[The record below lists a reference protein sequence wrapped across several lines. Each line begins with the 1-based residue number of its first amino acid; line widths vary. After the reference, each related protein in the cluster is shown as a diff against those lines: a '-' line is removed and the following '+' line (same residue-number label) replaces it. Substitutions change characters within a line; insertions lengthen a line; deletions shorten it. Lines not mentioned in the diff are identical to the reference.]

1 MLNEQSNERVLFS
14 GYAKL
19 PVGITAAEM
28 YKVIGVIVVVDM
40 KSGLIVKA
48 DCTLATELA
57 RQYIAQCLIGYNLSN
72 GHEELQNIL
81 ERQYQGSAKKAVATA
96 MRIIMTNTAALKTG
110 KAPKAVI
117 NLSEDN
123 KITKMYK
130 KIPST
135 KMLKGFFHITGLVS
149 ASACSKMKAGEG

>member
-96 MRIIMTNTAALKTG
+96 MRIIYAN
-110 KAPKAVI
+110 
-117 NLSEDN
+117 
-123 KITKMYK
+123 
-130 KIPST
+130 
-135 KMLKGFFHITGLVS
+135 
-149 ASACSKMKAGEG
+149 

>member
-96 MRIIMTNTAALKTG
+96 MRIIYDKYRSFKNSGTKNARNHVERCAGTISHDSHWL
-110 KAPKAVI
+110 P
-117 NLSEDN
+117 LSFCQ
-123 KITKMYK
+123 TY
-130 KIPST
+130 
-135 KMLKGFFHITGLVS
+135 
-149 ASACSKMKAGEG
+149 AGAGAERDR

>member
-57 RQYIAQCLIGYNLSN
+57 RQYIGYNLSN
-72 GHEELQNIL
+72 GYEELQNIL

-96 MRIIMTNTAALKTG
+96 MRIIYDKYRSFKNG
-110 KAPKAVI
+110 
-117 NLSEDN
+117 E
-123 KITKMYK
+123 
-130 KIPST
+130 
-135 KMLKGFFHITGLVS
+135 S
-149 ASACSKMKAGEG
+149 AEGSDKFI

>member
-19 PVGITAAEM
+19 SVGITAAEM

-96 MRIIMTNTAALKTG
+96 MRIIYDKYRSFKNG
-110 KAPKAVI
+110 
-117 NLSEDN
+117 E
-123 KITKMYK
+123 
-130 KIPST
+130 
-135 KMLKGFFHITGLVS
+135 S
-149 ASACSKMKAGEG
+149 AEGSDKFI

>member
-57 RQYIAQCLIGYNLSN
+57 G
-72 GHEELQNIL
+72 NIL
-81 ERQYQGSAKKAVATA
+81 RSALLVTIFPMGTKSC
-96 MRIIMTNTAALKTG
+96 RI
-110 KAPKAVI
+110 
-117 NLSEDN
+117 
-123 KITKMYK
+123 
-130 KIPST
+130 
-135 KMLKGFFHITGLVS
+135 F
-149 ASACSKMKAGEG
+149 

>member
-48 DCTLATELA
+48 DCTLAT
-57 RQYIAQCLIGYNLSN
+57 GT
-72 GHEELQNIL
+72 GHGNIL
-81 ERQYQGSAKKAVATA
+81 RSALLVTIFPMGTKSC
-96 MRIIMTNTAALKTG
+96 RI
-110 KAPKAVI
+110 
-117 NLSEDN
+117 
-123 KITKMYK
+123 
-130 KIPST
+130 
-135 KMLKGFFHITGLVS
+135 F
-149 ASACSKMKAGEG
+149 

>member
-28 YKVIGVIVVVDM
+28 YKV
-40 KSGLIVKA
+40 
-48 DCTLATELA
+48 
-57 RQYIAQCLIGYNLSN
+57 IGYNLSN

-96 MRIIMTNTAALKTG
+96 MRIIYDKYRSFKNG
-110 KAPKAVI
+110 
-117 NLSEDN
+117 E
-123 KITKMYK
+123 
-130 KIPST
+130 
-135 KMLKGFFHITGLVS
+135 S
-149 ASACSKMKAGEG
+149 AEGSDKFI

>member
-48 DCTLATELA
+48 V
-57 RQYIAQCLIGYNLSN
+57 Q
-72 GHEELQNIL
+72 H
-81 ERQYQGSAKKAVATA
+81 
-96 MRIIMTNTAALKTG
+96 TG
-110 KAPKAVI
+110 
-117 NLSEDN
+117 D
-123 KITKMYK
+123 
-130 KIPST
+130 
-135 KMLKGFFHITGLVS
+135 
-149 ASACSKMKAGEG
+149 

>member
-48 DCTLATELA
+48 DCTLAS
-57 RQYIAQCLIGYNLSN
+57 YILLFLLFCVGTILL
-72 GHEELQNIL
+72 LQK
-81 ERQYQGSAKKAVATA
+81 S
-96 MRIIMTNTAALKTG
+96 
-110 KAPKAVI
+110 
-117 NLSEDN
+117 
-123 KITKMYK
+123 
-130 KIPST
+130 
-135 KMLKGFFHITGLVS
+135 
-149 ASACSKMKAGEG
+149 

>member
-57 RQYIAQCLIGYNLSN
+57 RAIYCAVPYWLQPFQWARRAAEYFRTSISGQC
-72 GHEELQNIL
+72 
-81 ERQYQGSAKKAVATA
+81 
-96 MRIIMTNTAALKTG
+96 
-110 KAPKAVI
+110 
-117 NLSEDN
+117 
-123 KITKMYK
+123 
-130 KIPST
+130 
-135 KMLKGFFHITGLVS
+135 
-149 ASACSKMKAGEG
+149 

>member
-96 MRIIMTNTAALKTG
+96 MRIIYDKYR
-110 KAPKAVI
+110 KAPKAVT

-130 KIPST
+130 KKSLQQ
-135 KMLKGFFHITGLVS
+135 K
-149 ASACSKMKAGEG
+149 C

>member
-48 DCTLATELA
+48 DCTLAIYCAVPYWLQSFQWA
-57 RQYIAQCLIGYNLSN
+57 RRAAEYFRTSISGQC
-72 GHEELQNIL
+72 
-81 ERQYQGSAKKAVATA
+81 
-96 MRIIMTNTAALKTG
+96 
-110 KAPKAVI
+110 
-117 NLSEDN
+117 
-123 KITKMYK
+123 
-130 KIPST
+130 
-135 KMLKGFFHITGLVS
+135 
-149 ASACSKMKAGEG
+149 

>member
-1 MLNEQSNERVLFS
+1 
-14 GYAKL
+14 
-19 PVGITAAEM
+19 M

-96 MRIIMTNTAALKTG
+96 RRIIKCICLFKNESRCRIIELA
-110 KAPKAVI
+110 
-117 NLSEDN
+117 
-123 KITKMYK
+123 
-130 KIPST
+130 
-135 KMLKGFFHITGLVS
+135 MLETDCF
-149 ASACSKMKAGEG
+149 C

>member
-1 MLNEQSNERVLFS
+1 
-14 GYAKL
+14 
-19 PVGITAAEM
+19 M

-96 MRIIMTNTAALKTG
+96 MRIIYDKYHSFKNG
-110 KAPKAVI
+110 
-117 NLSEDN
+117 E
-123 KITKMYK
+123 
-130 KIPST
+130 
-135 KMLKGFFHITGLVS
+135 S
-149 ASACSKMKAGEG
+149 AEGSDKFIWR

>member
-96 MRIIMTNTAALKTG
+96 MRIIYDKYRSFKNGESAEGSDKF
-110 KAPKAVI
+110 I
-117 NLSEDN
+117 EDN

>member
-48 DCTLATELA
+48 DCTLATELH
-57 RQYIAQCLIGYNLSN
+57 G
-72 GHEELQNIL
+72 NIL
-81 ERQYQGSAKKAVATA
+81 RSALLVTIFPMGTKSC
-96 MRIIMTNTAALKTG
+96 RI
-110 KAPKAVI
+110 
-117 NLSEDN
+117 
-123 KITKMYK
+123 
-130 KIPST
+130 
-135 KMLKGFFHITGLVS
+135 F
-149 ASACSKMKAGEG
+149 

>member
-14 GYAKL
+14 
-19 PVGITAAEM
+19 
-28 YKVIGVIVVVDM
+28 
-40 KSGLIVKA
+40 A

-96 MRIIMTNTAALKTG
+96 MRIIYDKYRSFKNG
-110 KAPKAVI
+110 
-117 NLSEDN
+117 E
-123 KITKMYK
+123 
-130 KIPST
+130 
-135 KMLKGFFHITGLVS
+135 S
-149 ASACSKMKAGEG
+149 AEGSDKFI

>member
-48 DCTLATELA
+48 DCRL
-57 RQYIAQCLIGYNLSN
+57 
-72 GHEELQNIL
+72 H
-81 ERQYQGSAKKAVATA
+81 
-96 MRIIMTNTAALKTG
+96 TG
-110 KAPKAVI
+110 
-117 NLSEDN
+117 D
-123 KITKMYK
+123 
-130 KIPST
+130 
-135 KMLKGFFHITGLVS
+135 
-149 ASACSKMKAGEG
+149 

>member
-57 RQYIAQCLIGYNLSN
+57 RQF
-72 GHEELQNIL
+72 
-81 ERQYQGSAKKAVATA
+81 
-96 MRIIMTNTAALKTG
+96 MTNTAVLKTG
-110 KAPKAVI
+110 KAPKAVT

-130 KIPST
+130 KN
-135 KMLKGFFHITGLVS
+135 V
-149 ASACSKMKAGEG
+149 

>member
-1 MLNEQSNERVLFS
+1 MKEYFFRGMQ
-14 GYAKL
+14 KL

-72 GHEELQNIL
+72 GHEDAAEYL
-81 ERQYQGSAKKAVATA
+81 ERQYQGQ
-96 MRIIMTNTAALKTG
+96 
-110 KAPKAVI
+110 
-117 NLSEDN
+117 
-123 KITKMYK
+123 
-130 KIPST
+130 
-135 KMLKGFFHITGLVS
+135 
-149 ASACSKMKAGEG
+149 C

>member
-96 MRIIMTNTAALKTG
+96 MRIIYDKYRIFKNG
-110 KAPKAVI
+110 
-117 NLSEDN
+117 E
-123 KITKMYK
+123 
-130 KIPST
+130 
-135 KMLKGFFHITGLVS
+135 S
-149 ASACSKMKAGEG
+149 AEGSDKFI

>member
-72 GHEELQNIL
+72 GHEELQN
-81 ERQYQGSAKKAVATA
+81 QYQGSAKKAVATA
-96 MRIIMTNTAALKTG
+96 MRIIYDKYRSFKNG
-110 KAPKAVI
+110 
-117 NLSEDN
+117 E
-123 KITKMYK
+123 
-130 KIPST
+130 
-135 KMLKGFFHITGLVS
+135 S
-149 ASACSKMKAGEG
+149 AEGSDKFI